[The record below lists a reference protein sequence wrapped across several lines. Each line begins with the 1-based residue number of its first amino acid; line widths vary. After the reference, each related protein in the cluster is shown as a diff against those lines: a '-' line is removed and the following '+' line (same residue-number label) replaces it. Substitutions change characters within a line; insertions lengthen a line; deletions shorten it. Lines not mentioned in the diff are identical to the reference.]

1 MLSPSYAFK
10 KTANTGPAEAEVAE
24 AGSAEAKAALPEAPS
39 IPGGF
44 SPGSIRIGCS
54 AMPTGGSLPVGPL
67 PEQSGG
73 VTTVALKQ
81 ISLFALCG
89 ACAGDA

>member
-67 PEQSGG
+67 PKRSEG
-73 VTTVALKQ
+73 VHSRDLNE

-89 ACAGDA
+89 LCAGDA

>member
-10 KTANTGPAEAEVAE
+10 ETPNTAPSGSETPTPALAPAL
-24 AGSAEAKAALPEAPS
+24 AASPEAPS

-44 SPGSIRIGCS
+44 LPGSIRIGCS

-67 PEQSGG
+67 PKRSEG
-73 VTTVALKQ
+73 VHSRDLNE